1 MNKTIVDDGM
11 APDVS
16 ALSHTD
22 EQVMAAVDDVDDESM
37 FIIADVSRDDAWIAI
52 HTTEAQSLVSW
63 C

>member
-1 MNKTIVDDGM
+1 M
-11 APDVS
+11 ASDAS

-22 EQVMAAVDDVDDESM
+22 DQVMAAVDDVDEESM

-52 HTTEAQSLVSW
+52 QETDASSLSAW